1 MRRAAATMAKR
12 ALARVAPGALVF
24 HGPRTGPR
32 RIAFTFDDGPEPLTY
47 RYLDLLDRS
56 GVRATFFVVGA
67 LAEKR
72 EGELREIVQRGHEV
86 AGHGFS
92 HTPFP
97 EMAGPVIASELL
109 LTQDLLPPPML
120 PRPMVRPPFGNV
132 SVRSVASTT
141 MAGFTS
147 VLWSVDSDDCRTKDP
162 KVVESRI
169 APDCLRT
176 GDIVLL
182 HEGQQWTL
190 DALAAA
196 LARLKDAGFEFVT
209 VSQLLD
215 PRLG

>member
-1 MRRAAATMAKR
+1 MRRATVTGAKR

-24 HGPRTGPR
+24 HGPRTGPL
-32 RIAFTFDDGPEPLTY
+32 RIAFTFDDGPESLTC
-47 RYLDLLDRS
+47 RYLDVLDRF
-56 GVRATFFVVGA
+56 GVRATFFVVGM
-67 LAEKR
+67 LVEKR
-72 EGELREIVQRGHEV
+72 DGELRETVQRGHEV

-97 EMAGPVIASELL
+97 ELAGPEIASELL
-109 LTQDLLPPPML
+109 LTQDLLPPSML

-132 SVRSVASTT
+132 SVRSVASTA

-162 KVVESRI
+162 LVVESRI
-169 APDCLRT
+169 APERLRP

-190 DALAAA
+190 DAMPAA
-196 LARLKDAGFEFVT
+196 LTRLKAAGFEFVT